1 MTKWVIST
9 LESIKKEYVID
20 AYTEKEAKEKMYT
33 QAPSGVDVLGEQ
45 IYTIECINEYEHDKF
60 YKESQ
65 MTINWP

>member
-33 QAPSGVDVLGEQ
+33 QVPSGVDVLGEQ
-45 IYTIECINEYEHDKF
+45 IYKIECINEYEYDKF
-60 YKESQ
+60 YKEFQ

>member
-33 QAPSGVDVLGEQ
+33 QAPNDVNVLGEQ
-45 IYTIECINEYEHDKF
+45 IYTIECINEYEYDKF